1 MLDELLSKV
10 KKASFEL
17 LSLDNKIRKE
27 CLINMANTILNNQ
40 DEILKKNQED
50 ILNAKT
56 NNLSQAMIERLTLN
70 ENRIKSLAN
79 SIIEVANLNDVVGK
93 NLQTFK
99 RPNGLIIEK
108 IAVPFGVIAAIFESR
123 PNVCVDIASL
133 CLKTANACVLKG
145 GKEAINTNKELV
157 RCMKEA
163 IGQFVD
169 PNCIT
174 LIEDINRS
182 TTIELLQKRQY
193 IDLLIPRGGKGL
205 IEYVVNNAKVPYI
218 ETGSGNCHLYVN
230 EYADIN
236 MALNIAINAKYQRP
250 SVCNSIENII
260 VDEKIAPLFL
270 PKLYEKFKELNIEMR
285 GCSKTLEIIKV
296 NPATLKD
303 FYTEYNDYIITIK
316 IVKDIYEAISHI
328 NIHSSKHS
336 EAIITNDLKMRDLFL
351 NSIDSACVYHNAST
365 RFTDGGEF
373 GFGQEVGISTQKLH
387 ARGPMGINE
396 ICTYKYKIYGNGEVR
411 KWKN

>member
-79 SIIEVANLNDVVGK
+79 SIIEVANLDDVVGK

-296 NPATLKD
+296 NPATLED
-303 FYTEYNDYIITIK
+303 FYTEYNDYIVAIK

-411 KWKN
+411 K

>member
-79 SIIEVANLNDVVGK
+79 SIIEVANLDDVVGK

-108 IAVPFGVIAAIFESR
+108 IAVPFGVIATIFESR

-296 NPATLKD
+296 NPATLED
-303 FYTEYNDYIITIK
+303 FYTEYNDYIVAIK

-411 KWKN
+411 K

>member
-1 MLDELLSKV
+1 
-10 KKASFEL
+10 
-17 LSLDNKIRKE
+17 
-27 CLINMANTILNNQ
+27 
-40 DEILKKNQED
+40 
-50 ILNAKT
+50 
-56 NNLSQAMIERLTLN
+56 
-70 ENRIKSLAN
+70 
-79 SIIEVANLNDVVGK
+79 
-93 NLQTFK
+93 
-99 RPNGLIIEK
+99 
-108 IAVPFGVIAAIFESR
+108 
-123 PNVCVDIASL
+123 
-133 CLKTANACVLKG
+133 
-145 GKEAINTNKELV
+145 
-157 RCMKEA
+157 MKEA

-296 NPATLKD
+296 NPATLED
-303 FYTEYNDYIITIK
+303 FYTEYNDYIVAIK

-411 KWKN
+411 K

>member
-296 NPATLKD
+296 NPATLED
-303 FYTEYNDYIITIK
+303 FYTEYNDYIVAIK

-411 KWKN
+411 K

>member
-27 CLINMANTILNNQ
+27 CLINMASTILNNQ

-270 PKLYEKFKELNIEMR
+270 PKLYEKFNQLNIEMR

-296 NPATLKD
+296 NPATLED
-303 FYTEYNDYIITIK
+303 FYTEYNDYIVAIK

-411 KWKN
+411 K

>member
-411 KWKN
+411 K

>member
-303 FYTEYNDYIITIK
+303 FYTEYNDYIIAIK

-411 KWKN
+411 K

>member
-296 NPATLKD
+296 NPATLED
-303 FYTEYNDYIITIK
+303 FYTEYNDYIIAIK

-396 ICTYKYKIYGNGEVR
+396 ICTYKYKIYGKGEVR
-411 KWKN
+411 K

>member
-79 SIIEVANLNDVVGK
+79 SIMEVANLNDVVGK

-296 NPATLKD
+296 NPATLED
-303 FYTEYNDYIITIK
+303 FYTEYNDYIIAIK

-411 KWKN
+411 K

>member
-79 SIIEVANLNDVVGK
+79 SIIEVANLDDVVGK

-303 FYTEYNDYIITIK
+303 FYTEYNDYIVAIK

-411 KWKN
+411 K

>member
-79 SIIEVANLNDVVGK
+79 SIIEVANLDDVVGK

-303 FYTEYNDYIITIK
+303 FYTEYNDYIIAIK

-411 KWKN
+411 K

>member
-79 SIIEVANLNDVVGK
+79 SIIEVANLDDVVGK

-296 NPATLKD
+296 NPATLED
-303 FYTEYNDYIITIK
+303 FYTEYNDYIIAIK

-411 KWKN
+411 K

>member
-79 SIIEVANLNDVVGK
+79 SIIEVANLDDVVGK

-163 IGQFVD
+163 ICQFVD

-236 MALNIAINAKYQRP
+236 MAINIAINAKYQRP

-296 NPATLKD
+296 IPATLKD
-303 FYTEYNDYIITIK
+303 FYTEYNDYIVAIK

-411 KWKN
+411 K

>member
-79 SIIEVANLNDVVGK
+79 SIIEVANLDDVVGK

-108 IAVPFGVIAAIFESR
+108 ISVPFGVIAAIFESR

-296 NPATLKD
+296 NPATFED
-303 FYTEYNDYIITIK
+303 FYTEYNDYIVAIK

-411 KWKN
+411 K

>member
-40 DEILKKNQED
+40 DEIIKKNQED

-296 NPATLKD
+296 NPATLED
-303 FYTEYNDYIITIK
+303 FYTEYNDYIIAIK

-411 KWKN
+411 K

>member
-296 NPATLKD
+296 NPATLED
-303 FYTEYNDYIITIK
+303 FYTEYNDYIIAIK

-411 KWKN
+411 K